1 MQAQGLLCKLLPL
14 LMGLP
19 NIDIGYIRSSAEGSD
34 TAIDGAM
41 LTSDL
46 NLNPGRHTI
55 FMHRRSLNFI
65 GMKGQKTGERFLQAP
80 AM

>member
-1 MQAQGLLCKLLPL
+1 MQAQGSLGKLLSL
-14 LMGLP
+14 VMGLP
-19 NIDIGYIRSSAEGSD
+19 NIDIRYIRSSAEGSD

-46 NLNPGRHTI
+46 NLNPVRHTI
-55 FMHRRSLNFI
+55 KMHRHSLNCI
-65 GMKGQKTGERFLQAP
+65 GIKRQKMGEGFLQAP